1 MQVSATARTY
11 RQNNKK
17 QTTSKYYQN
26 NNGEESGLR
35 EVVFEP

>member
-17 QTTSKYYQN
+17 QTSKYYHN

>member
-17 QTTSKYYQN
+17 QTTSKYYHN

>member
-1 MQVSATARTY
+1 MQVCATARTY

-17 QTTSKYYQN
+17 QTTSKYYHN